1 MAAGGDDEILLP
13 GRAHAIGHGGGVA
26 TGGEWGF
33 PHFFAGV
40 DVKGTEEAMGGAR
53 DENNSAGGDDGPA
66 EADGASRYLQR
77 MRATKILHRA
87 KGHLPDDFSL
97 RTVRAGEQ
105 APAGTAAAPILGAV
119 TTSPGNS

>member
-13 GRAHAIGHGGGVA
+13 GGAHAIGHGGGVA

-33 PHFFAGV
+33 PQLFAGF
-40 DVKGTEEAMGGAR
+40 DVKGTEEAIGGAR

-77 MRATKILHRA
+77 VSATKILHRA
-87 KGHLPDDFSL
+87 KGPLPEAFSL
-97 RTVRAGEQ
+97 RPVHGGDQ
-105 APAGTAAAPILGAV
+105 APRRRAARATRRRV
-119 TTSPGNS
+119 QE